1 VIDQAGSSGWHQ
13 VEVKA
18 VDLAELVPVDLAEL
32 VPVEVEPVEP
42 AQLRRWR
49 QATAPRAARV
59 NPSLRDPSG
68 FGG

>member
-1 VIDQAGSSGWHQ
+1 MIDQAGSSGWHQ

-18 VDLAELVPVDLAEL
+18 VDLAEL